1 MGRRVLTVSEM
12 TFHRKR
18 KRNPTTFA
26 PSDLEGE
33 DLLDIFETWAKSL
46 DTSTT
51 HNEERQTWVS
61 VEEVVRYAS
70 RVLILHLRVGA
81 YGEPGELMDIS
92 TGTTVSQIE
101 DDQAPTGEN
110 RALLFVPQR
119 GERAFFLSEVSS
131 RGSAGG
137 RILRLFKTHFVEYT
151 DQITM
156 KTALVTEDEVWREA
170 AELKEVEVRVTGK
183 SADVADNLKVKV
195 GRLSYVARPEK
206 GRFFQRDLLDELH
219 RASVAA
225 QVVSVDELP
234 EDHDVFV
241 TMERDGRRKKF
252 QLGSEGTPAIR
263 EVLNDSNEEVLDVDE
278 LVERCTQ
285 RVRGLLSRTG
295 GEWHPAWSRPQQGT

>member
-1 MGRRVLTVSEM
+1 M
-12 TFHRKR
+12 
-18 KRNPTTFA
+18 
-26 PSDLEGE
+26 
-33 DLLDIFETWAKSL
+33 
-46 DTSTT
+46 
-51 HNEERQTWVS
+51 
-61 VEEVVRYAS
+61 
-70 RVLILHLRVGA
+70 
-81 YGEPGELMDIS
+81 
-92 TGTTVSQIE
+92 
-101 DDQAPTGEN
+101 
-110 RALLFVPQR
+110 
-119 GERAFFLSEVSS
+119 
-131 RGSAGG
+131 
-137 RILRLFKTHFVEYT
+137 RLFKTHFVEYT